1 MKSHGNDAAWHEQHS
16 MAESWHEQHSMAES
30 KGNLDCQFSALY
42 QVETGVGM
50 NSISE
55 NPMLIISQRSTP
67 AVQHYLCAIGQ
78 HLVRMC
84 KEY

>member
-1 MKSHGNDAAWHEQHS
+1 MKSHGYDAAWHEQHL
-16 MAESWHEQHSMAES
+16 MAGSE
-30 KGNLDCQFSALY
+30 GNLGCQFSALY
-42 QVETGVGM
+42 QVETRVGM